1 VEGTRLDS
9 AAKGLLWLDS
19 DSWWSFLGLVR
30 KGEFPRKLSKISFP
44 SVRFLCTNEP
54 PAAMLRCRAEV
65 MSKPMQKMSNDIS
78 LGIDKPGLDAKRCE
92 NLAHAAP
99 MDSSNFSNARMSL

>member
-1 VEGTRLDS
+1 
-9 AAKGLLWLDS
+9 
-19 DSWWSFLGLVR
+19 
-30 KGEFPRKLSKISFP
+30 
-44 SVRFLCTNEP
+44 
-54 PAAMLRCRAEV
+54 MLRCRAEV